1 MRPEAFADLLDRGIL
16 LLDGG
21 MGSMFIA
28 AGLDAGKAPEWWVVE
43 HPDRIA
49 DAHAAYAD
57 AGADVVHAVTFGANP
72 VKLAAVG
79 LDDRAEEVNRRAV
92 EIARGAVPGD
102 VLVAGDLGPT
112 GKFFPP
118 MGDATGERLRDAFD
132 RQVGWLADAGVD
144 LISIETMYD
153 LREAEAAVEAAHAS
167 GLPVLAS
174 MTFDRRKRG
183 FFTLVGDRV
192 VPSLGA
198 LRRAGAD
205 AVGFNCSVESEPM
218 IDLVREAAAG
228 VDAPLVAQPNAGQ
241 PRPTPDG
248 VVYDADPGQF
258 VADLLR
264 MVEVGARIVGGCC
277 GTDPA
282 FIAAARRAL
291 DSLDAA

>member
-1 MRPEAFADLLDRGIL
+1 M
-16 LLDGG
+16 
-21 MGSMFIA
+21 
-28 AGLDAGKAPEWWVVE
+28 
-43 HPDRIA
+43 
-49 DAHAAYAD
+49 
-57 AGADVVHAVTFGANP
+57 
-72 VKLAAVG
+72 
-79 LDDRAEEVNRRAV
+79 
-92 EIARGAVPGD
+92 
-102 VLVAGDLGPT
+102 
-112 GKFFPP
+112 
-118 MGDATGERLRDAFD
+118 
-132 RQVGWLADAGVD
+132 D

-264 MVEVGARIVGGCC
+264 MVEVGARIVGSCC